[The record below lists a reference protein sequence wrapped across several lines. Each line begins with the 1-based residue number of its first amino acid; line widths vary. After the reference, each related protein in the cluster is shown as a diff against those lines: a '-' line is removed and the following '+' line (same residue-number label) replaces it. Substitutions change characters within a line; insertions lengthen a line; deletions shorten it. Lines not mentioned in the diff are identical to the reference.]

1 MLTQVKEGGRMK
13 IKIQAVSFWS
23 IGVTIVLALIFIL
36 ISIQGRKEFQVM
48 KEATNEYIECENSAR
63 QLQEGSDYL
72 TEQAR
77 RYAVTG
83 ERKYMNSYFKEANVV
98 KRRDHAVENLKK
110 YFADSEVFTSL
121 EAALKCSEDLME
133 TEYYSMKL
141 VASATGT
148 SRRGVPDEVENVTL
162 SDEDR
167 QLSADEKMKKAQ
179 QMLNDNAYQD
189 KKQEITNNVSGCM
202 NQLIRQTKNSQGR
215 ATTIFYDM
223 YRKLEIGILVL
234 AVLVILIGIL
244 VRVLVVKPLISYNNS
259 IKKGEIFPVVGAEE
273 LQNLAVTYNQ
283 VYQENEETQKLVR
296 HRAEHDAL
304 TDLLNRGAYEKI
316 LNIYEKGD
324 TPFALI
330 LVDVDTFK
338 SVNDTYGHATGD
350 IILKK
355 VAKLLKTAFRSIDY
369 VCRIGGDE
377 FSIIMVEMTSDL
389 KYTIEDKIKAVNEQ
403 LAKAEEDVPAVS
415 LSVGVAFSDRENPED
430 TIFKDADKALYHVK
444 ENGRNGCH
452 FF

>member
-1 MLTQVKEGGRMK
+1 MKEGGRMK
-13 IKIQAVSFWS
+13 KKIKVQTVSFWS
-23 IGVTIVLALIFIL
+23 IGITIVLAVLFIV
-36 ISIQGRKEFQVM
+36 ISIQGQKEFRVM
-48 KEATNEYIECENSAR
+48 KEATNQYIECENSAR
-63 QLQEGSDYL
+63 QLQEASDYL

-77 RYAVTG
+77 RYAATG

-98 KRRDHAVENLKK
+98 KRRDHAVENLGK
-110 YFADSEVFTSL
+110 YFKGSEVFTSL
-121 EAALKCSEDLME
+121 QSALECSEDLME

-141 VASATGT
+141 VASATGA
-148 SRRGVPDEVENVTL
+148 SRRVIPDEVESVTL
-162 SDEDR
+162 SEEDR
-167 QLSADEKMKKAQ
+167 QLSSEEKMSKAQ
-179 QMLNDNAYQD
+179 KLLNDNAYQD
-189 KKQEITNNVSGCM
+189 QKQEIMNDVSGCM

-223 YRKLEIGILVL
+223 YRKLEIGIAVL
-234 AVLVILIGIL
+234 TVLVILIGIII
-244 VRVLVVKPLISYNNS
+244 RVLIVKPLISYNES
-259 IKKGEIFPVVGAEE
+259 IRKGEIFPVIGAAE

-283 VYQENEETQKLVR
+283 VYQENKETQKLIR
-296 HRAEHDAL
+296 HQAEHDAL
-304 TDLLNRGAYEKI
+304 TDLLNRGSYEKI
-316 LNIYEKGD
+316 LDIYEKGD

-330 LVDVDTFK
+330 LIDVDTFK
-338 SVNDTYGHATGD
+338 SVNDNYGHAVGD

-355 VAKLLKTAFRSIDY
+355 VARLLKTAFRSIDY

-403 LAKAEEDVPAVS
+403 LAQTEEGVPAVS
-415 LSVGVAFSDRENPED
+415 LSVGVAFSDREHPED

-452 FF
+452 IF